1 MNKPNLTLEET
12 LPRTGENADK
22 PGCYELMIRSSSS
35 VINPGDEVRLLVFVT
50 GYGSINNPKLVFY
63 PPLDFIRSGSVFHG
77 LKTEIEQNK
86 MYIRGWGSEKSTIE
100 TQGFTL
106 ILRGPKYKGS
116 GRRGTMFFDWPPNNE
131 GCYLMTE
138 QLDGDRKT
146 APFTFSLE
154 TTPSV
159 RIVVAS
165 FDHCNRREGARE

>member
-1 MNKPNLTLEET
+1 
-12 LPRTGENADK
+12 
-22 PGCYELMIRSSSS
+22 
-35 VINPGDEVRLLVFVT
+35 
-50 GYGSINNPKLVFY
+50 
-63 PPLDFIRSGSVFHG
+63 
-77 LKTEIEQNK
+77 

-154 TTPSV
+154 TTSLANPGLHSLIMYLSYFNGKEWKVSKGGIDIKVRNRYERYQFWLWFVGISV
-159 RIVVAS
+159 ALVGLVLNI
-165 FDHCNRREGARE
+165 GKT